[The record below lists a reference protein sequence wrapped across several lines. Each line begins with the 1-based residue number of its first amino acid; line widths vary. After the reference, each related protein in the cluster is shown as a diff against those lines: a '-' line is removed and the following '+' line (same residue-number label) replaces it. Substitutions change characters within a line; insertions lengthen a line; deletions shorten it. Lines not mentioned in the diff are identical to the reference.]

1 MSVAL
6 LERAETTRAA
16 RPPRRVASDDFP
28 PRAKE
33 ASWPLTCASRSEIVT
48 RLSASPFVADGPG
61 HAFQRSL
68 GIQLLFDWLEDR
80 PGATWQARW
89 ETCEVELS
97 GLCWR
102 QVLSRWRAGQG
113 DTVGWHQDFMAVAMR
128 SAISAD
134 VVRPSFSWLLS
145 GAMGGGAL
153 AHVLAISR
161 DPEGFARLRAQADAD
176 PEISERTRSQ
186 IAQRVSLIMAAK
198 GGAVANITLGD
209 LMELLAAEDGLRV
222 HRGAGTTA
230 FYRTLRG
237 MGILGEEAPPA
248 LRHLRT
254 PGPLSPE
261 QMIDRYHLACRPVR
275 NLLVEYLKE
284 RQPALDHISLENLAH
299 LLGSLF
305 WADLEAHHPGISS
318 LRLPEDV
325 ARSWKQ
331 RLQTTTK
338 KVRGPTGKSTE
349 IVAPRM
355 SYRECLTPVRAFYLD
370 LAHWAVEEPGRWGP
384 WVAPCPISADEG
396 VIRKLTRQRKAR
408 MDARTRERLPVLTSL
423 VAALDRH
430 RKEAAALLDAA
441 SAARPGE
448 VFVVAGSDYLRRAR
462 AGGIFAEDATSKARN
477 LSLEEERAFWSWAIV
492 EVLRSTGVRIE
503 ELLEL
508 SHHSLVQYRLPTTGE
523 LIPLLQIAPSKTDK
537 ERLLVVSP
545 ELADVL
551 SQIITR
557 IRGPLGTV
565 SLVSSYDDY
574 ERVWLAPAPRL
585 FQRRINGELHAF
597 AHSTVLQM
605 LNRAVARTGLVDPV
619 EGRPLHYTPHDFRRM
634 FITEVIM
641 NGLPPHIAQVIV
653 GHEDIKVTLGYK
665 AVYPDEAIAAHLSFL
680 ARRRALRP
688 SEEYRVPT
696 DEEWGEFLGHFERRK
711 VSIGTCA
718 RAFST
723 PCIHEHACV
732 RCSMLWPDPN
742 QRNRLA
748 DIRDNLLERIAEAE
762 REGWLGEVEGLRVSL
777 AGAETKLAQLDGRPE
792 ATPVGLG
799 ATRASNP
806 PTQA

>member
-6 LERAETTRAA
+6 LQRTETSRAA
-16 RPPRRVASDDFP
+16 RPARRVALEDFP
-28 PRAKE
+28 PRARP
-33 ASWPLTCASRSEIVT
+33 ASWPATFASRSQVVR
-48 RLSASPFVADGPG
+48 RLSAPPFATDGPG
-61 HAFQRSL
+61 DTYQRGA
-68 GIQLLFDWLEDR
+68 GIELLLDWTEAR
-80 PGATWQARW
+80 PGATWQERW
-89 ETCEVELS
+89 ETCEVELA
-97 GLCWR
+97 GLGWR
-102 QVLSRWRAGQG
+102 RALTGWRAEHG
-113 DTVGWHQDFMAVAMR
+113 DTVGWRQDFMAVAMR
-128 SAISAD
+128 TAISAELI
-134 VVRPSFSWLLS
+134 RPSLSWLLS

-153 AHVLAISR
+153 ARTLAISR
-161 DPEGFARLRAQADAD
+161 DPEGFARLRAHADDD

-186 IAQRVSLIMAAK
+186 VAQRVSLIMAAK
-198 GGAVANITLGD
+198 GGTVSDIVLGD
-209 LMELLAAEDGLRV
+209 VMELLAAEDDVRA

-230 FYRTLRG
+230 FYRTLREIG
-237 MGILGEEAPPA
+237 VLGEEAPPA

-254 PGPLSPE
+254 PGPLTPE

-275 NLLVEYLKE
+275 DLLVEYLKE
-284 RQPALDHISLENLAH
+284 RQAALDHNSLENLAH

-318 LRLPEDV
+318 LRLADEV

-338 KVRGPTGKSTE
+338 KVRGSAGKVTL
-349 IVAPRM
+349 VVGPRM
-355 SYRECLTPVRAFYLD
+355 NYRECLTPVRAFYLD
-370 LAHWAVEEPGRWGP
+370 LAHWAVEDPGRWAH
-384 WVAPCPISADEG
+384 WVAPCPVGAEEG
-396 VIRKLTRQRKAR
+396 VLRKIARQRKAR
-408 MDARTRERLPVLTSL
+408 MDARTRERLPVLPSL

-430 RKEAAALLDAA
+430 RRKAAALLDAA
-441 SAARPGE
+441 RAAQPGG
-448 VFVVAGSDYLRRAR
+448 VFVIAGSDYIRRAR
-462 AGGIFAEDATSKARN
+462 ADGIWAEDANGKRRN
-477 LSLEEERAFWSWAIV
+477 LSLEEERAFWSWAVV
-492 EVLRSTGVRIE
+492 EVLRATGVRIE

-557 IRGPLGTV
+557 IRGPLGAV
-565 SLVSSYDDY
+565 PLVSSYDDY

-585 FQRRINGELHAF
+585 FQRRINGEVHAF

-605 LNRAVARTGLVDPV
+605 LNGAAARAGLVDPV

-653 GHEDIKVTLGYK
+653 GHEDINVTLGYK
-665 AVYPDEAIAAHLSFL
+665 AVYPDEAIQAHLSFL
-680 ARRRALRP
+680 ARRRSLRP

-696 DEEWGEFLGHFERRK
+696 DEEWVEFLGTFERRK

-742 QRNRLA
+742 QRSRLIE
-748 DIRDNLLERIAEAE
+748 IRDNLVQRIAEAE

-777 AGAETKLAQLDGRPE
+777 AGAETKIAQIDGRTQP
-792 ATPVGLG
+792 TPVALQVAQPS
-799 ATRASNP
+799 ATHINA
-806 PTQA
+806 